1 MLIESI
7 RVQNFRS
14 ILNETLS
21 FDALTALVGP
31 NGAGKS
37 NFLRALALFY
47 SPSVR
52 IDTEDFYN
60 SDTTAEI
67 VVSITFAGLSKEAA
81 EFFGGYLQGD
91 KLTVERVFKLD
102 GGKPTATYHGA
113 SLQNSEFQGIRD
125 GLAVR
130 DRGKTARTAYDAI
143 SARSEYGDL
152 PAWSNLN
159 LADVGPV
166 LTKWEADH
174 SGVCKRQRD
183 DGRFFGFTEVGR
195 GYLGRFTRFLFI
207 PAVRDA
213 SADAAEGRGSV
224 LTDLMDMVVRSVVAN
239 KEAFKKL
246 REETQQKYEEIMRP
260 ENLEEL
266 NGLAGQLSKTLQ
278 SFVPNASVD
287 LRWLPLDQI
296 KIEMPKADVKLV
308 EDRYAT
314 AVHRTGHG
322 LQRAFILTMLQHL
335 AMAQSVNEGKPKD
348 TTESAPSPE
357 PKPEGKVTLP
367 NFVLA
372 IEEPELYQHPNR
384 QRHLAKIF
392 LQLANGVTPGVA
404 EKTQVIYA
412 THSPLFVGLDRF
424 NQIRL
429 LRKSDNGVGKPRI
442 TNVVETTLDKVAGKV
457 WEADGSKGD
466 KYTGAT
472 LINRLHSIITPLVNE
487 GFFADAVVLV
497 EGEDDYAAVMG
508 AARAMNKDLES
519 LGVSV
524 IPVNGKRSMDR
535 PAIIFQEFGI
545 PVYLLWDSDGEKG
558 ETAGVCKTCRK
569 PLDGKPDPCDN
580 HRLLRIVGKPQ
591 EDWPEHLE
599 KQHCCFKRDLEC
611 TLKAEIGDALF
622 EKLLGDC
629 QSEFAI
635 PKRKHAIKN
644 PAVIAAIIERAQK
657 EGKTSTTLQS
667 VVASILALTGVADD
681 KKAMS

>member
-1 MLIESI
+1 MLIESV

-14 ILNETLS
+14 VLDETLPCE
-21 FDALTALVGP
+21 ALTALVGP

-37 NFLRALALFY
+37 TFLRALELFY

-52 IDTEDFYN
+52 VDSEDFYN
-60 SDTTAEI
+60 SDTSAEI
-67 VVSITFAGLSKEAA
+67 AIGVTFANLNKEATD
-81 EFFGGYLQGD
+81 FFESYLQGS
-91 KLTVERVFKLD
+91 KLTVERVFKWD
-102 GGKPTATYHGA
+102 GGKVTATYHGA
-113 SLQNSEFQGIRD
+113 SLQNPEFQGIRD
-125 GLAVR
+125 GLAVK
-130 DRGKTARTAYDAI
+130 DRGKTAKAEYDAAK
-143 SARSEYGDL
+143 SKPQYADL
-152 PAWSNLN
+152 PAWSNLG
-159 LADVGPV
+159 AVEPD

-174 SGVCKRQRD
+174 SAACKRQRD

-213 SADAAEGRGSV
+213 STDAAEGRGSV
-224 LTDLMDMVVRSVVAN
+224 LTSLMDMVVRSIIAN
-239 KEAFKKL
+239 KEAVKKL
-246 REETQQKYEEIMRP
+246 QQDTQQKYEEIMRP
-260 ENLEEL
+260 ENHAEL
-266 NGLAGQLSKTLQ
+266 QGLAGQLSKTLQ
-278 SFVPNASVD
+278 SFVPNAAVD
-287 LRWLPLDQI
+287 LRWLPPDPI

-335 AMAQSVNEGKPKD
+335 AMAQSVNDVKSPEKA
-348 TTESAPSPE
+348 ESTPPPE
-357 PKPEGKVTLP
+357 PKPEAKITLP
-367 NFVLA
+367 NLVLA

-392 LQLANGVTPGVA
+392 LQLASGTTPGVA
-404 EKTQVIYA
+404 ENTQVMYA

-429 LRKSDNGVGKPRI
+429 LRKSDNGEGKPRI
-442 TNVVETTLDKVAGKV
+442 TKVVGTTLDKVAEKV
-457 WEADGSKGD
+457 WVADGSKGE

-472 LINRLHSIITPLVNE
+472 LVNRLHSIITPIINE

-519 LGVSV
+519 IGVSV

-545 PVYLLWDSDGEKG
+545 PVFMLWDSDGEKG
-558 ETAGVCKTCRK
+558 ETAGVCKTCGK

-591 EDWPEHLE
+591 EDWPDHRE
-599 KQHCCFKRDLEC
+599 KQHCCFKRDLES

-629 QSEFAI
+629 QTEFGI
-635 PKRKHAIKN
+635 GKRKHAIKN

-657 EGKTSTTLQS
+657 DGETSATLQGI
-667 VVASILALTGVADD
+667 VNSILALANTTGDA
-681 KKAMS
+681 KAVK